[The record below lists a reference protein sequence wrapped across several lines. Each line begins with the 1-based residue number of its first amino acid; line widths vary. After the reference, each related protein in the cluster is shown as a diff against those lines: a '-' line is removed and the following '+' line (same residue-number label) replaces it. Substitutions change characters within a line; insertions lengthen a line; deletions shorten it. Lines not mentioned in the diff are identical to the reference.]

1 MTSLLSGSQHRWWAG
16 VTHSPDFFLLL
27 MVAEVGKGVKYIGS
41 GVLIRQ
47 EYARSLSEGNFP
59 GVLSYPKPKHSGLS
73 LKDLLVRKLTMTVTQ
88 LGDMQI

>member
-1 MTSLLSGSQHRWWAG
+1 
-16 VTHSPDFFLLL
+16 

-88 LGDMQI
+88 LGDMQF